1 MEWCFFVE
9 AKSFLFSVKEDVVVV
24 QLEERR
30 KGFAGVVSLG
40 LPCAVCLVA
49 MVEVALRNTGMKD
62 FVKSFWEDQRVL
74 IVRRGENKAG
84 CFLELAVYAEGGQ
97 QGLILLPEGH
107 DRRGWALFAGELSKV
122 VAFLEA
128 MAAPSLSSF
137 VFPESGEKFG
147 SKFPSNAV
155 AL

>member
-1 MEWCFFVE
+1 
-9 AKSFLFSVKEDVVVV
+9 
-24 QLEERR
+24 
-30 KGFAGVVSLG
+30 
-40 LPCAVCLVA
+40 
-49 MVEVALRNTGMKD
+49 
-62 FVKSFWEDQRVL
+62 
-74 IVRRGENKAG
+74 
-84 CFLELAVYAEGGQ
+84 VYAEGGQ